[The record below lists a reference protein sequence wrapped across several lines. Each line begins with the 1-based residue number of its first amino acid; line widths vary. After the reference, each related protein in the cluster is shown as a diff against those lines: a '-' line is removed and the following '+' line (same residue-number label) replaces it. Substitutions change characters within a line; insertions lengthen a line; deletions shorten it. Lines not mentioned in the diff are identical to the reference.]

1 MSDNKTDKKNWFQRI
16 SEGILT
22 PNKDKKDVP
31 AGLWFKCPK
40 CKKRIPQN
48 EHKDNLK
55 VCACGYHDRL
65 LPKEYF
71 DILFDTNTRYK
82 LHFENLIAKDP
93 LEFKDLKD
101 YPTRLKQAKEK
112 SKVNEA
118 IQIAVGKINEQK
130 VVVAGMNF
138 SFIGGSMNSVVGE
151 RISRAIDLCIEN
163 KYPLII
169 ISKSGGARMMEAGL
183 SLMQMIKTSA
193 KLTQL
198 AKAKLPYISLMTD
211 PTTGGV
217 TASFSMLGD
226 INMAEPG
233 ALIGFAGPR
242 VIKDFTNKKT
252 LPEGF
257 QSSEFLME
265 KGFLDYITERKDL
278 KNQIF
283 KVIEVLMNK

>member
-1 MSDNKTDKKNWFQRI
+1 MTADKKNWFQRI

-22 PNKDKKDVP
+22 PSDQKKDVP
-31 AGLWFKCPK
+31 AGLWYKCPK

-48 EHKDNLK
+48 EHRDNFK
-55 VCACGYHDRL
+55 VCSCGFHDRYS
-65 LPKEYF
+65 PKEYF
-71 DILFDTNTRYK
+71 DILFDTPRYK
-82 LHFENLIAKDP
+82 LHFENLTATDP
-93 LEFKDLKD
+93 LVFKDLKD
-101 YPTRLKQAKEK
+101 YPSRLEQAIK
-112 SKVNEA
+112 SSGVNEA
-118 IQIAVGKINEQK
+118 IQVGVGKINDQK
-130 VVVAGMNF
+130 TVVAAMNF
-138 SFIGGSMNSVVGE
+138 AFIGGSMNSVVGE
-151 RISRAIDLCIEN
+151 KIARAIDLCIE
-163 KYPLII
+163 KKLPLVI

-198 AKAKLPYISLMTD
+198 SKAKLPYISLMTD

-226 INMAEPG
+226 LNIAEPG

-257 QSSEFLME
+257 QSSEYLQE
-265 KGFLDYITERKDL
+265 KGFLDFIVERKEL
-278 KNQIF
+278 KAKISEC
-283 KVIEVLMNK
+283 IELLMNK

>member
-1 MSDNKTDKKNWFQRI
+1 MAAEKKNWFQRI

-40 CKKRIPQN
+40 CKKRYPQN
-48 EHKDNLK
+48 EHKENLK
-55 VCACGYHDRL
+55 VCVCGYHDRL
-65 LPKEYF
+65 SPKEYF
-71 DILFDTNTRYK
+71 DILFDTTRYK
-82 LHFENLIAKDP
+82 MLFENLKAKDP
-93 LEFKDLKD
+93 LQFHDLKD
-101 YPTRLKQAKEK
+101 YPSRLAQAEAK
-112 SKVNEA
+112 SGENEA
-118 IQIAVGKINEQK
+118 LQVAVGKLNEQK
-130 VVVAGMNF
+130 TVIAGMNF
-138 SFIGGSMNSVVGE
+138 AFIGGSMNSVVGE
-151 RISRAIDLCIEN
+151 KIARAIDYCIEN
-163 KYPLII
+163 KLPLII

-183 SLMQMIKTSA
+183 SLMQMVKTSA

-198 AKAKLPYISLMTD
+198 AEAKLPFISLMTD

-226 INMAEPG
+226 INIAEPG

-257 QSSEFLME
+257 QSSEFLLD
-265 KGFLDYITERKDL
+265 KGFLDFIAERKKIKEEIAKAID
-278 KNQIF
+278 F
-283 KVIEVLMNK
+283 FMNK

>member
-1 MSDNKTDKKNWFQRI
+1 MSDNKNWFQRI
-16 SEGILT
+16 THGIRT
-22 PNKDKKDVP
+22 PNEEKKDVP

-40 CKKRIPQN
+40 CKTRIPQN

-55 VCACGYHDRL
+55 VCQCGYHDRIS
-65 LPKEYF
+65 PKEYF
-71 DILFDTNTRYK
+71 EILFDTTRYK

-93 LEFKDLKD
+93 LNFVDLKD
-101 YPTRLKQAKEK
+101 YPTRLEQAKAK
-112 SKVNEA
+112 SNVNEA
-118 IQIAVGKINEQK
+118 IQIAVGKMNEQK
-130 VVVAGMNF
+130 VVIAAMNF
-138 SFIGGSMNSVVGE
+138 AFIGGSMNSVVGE
-151 RISRAIDLCIEN
+151 KIARAIDLCIEN

-198 AKAKLPYISLMTD
+198 SKAKLPYISLMTD

-226 INMAEPG
+226 INMGEPG

-252 LPEGF
+252 LPDGF
-257 QSSEFLME
+257 QSSEFLLS
-265 KGFLDYITERKDL
+265 KGFLDFITPRKDL
-278 KNQIF
+278 KRQISE
-283 KVIEVLMNK
+283 VITVLLNKPV